1 MKNVFI
7 EGGLLSFDSPVA
19 QGLVSGLSALQSA
32 GCKLFT
38 DIKLKSLD
46 AITKSVLASEGINI
60 ETVTP
65 AVTIDYFVNVDS
77 KGIKINKET
86 KVEIFGIAA
95 KDILA
100 KLRSSVVV
108 RNTKETQIKVEVS
121 LDSKKESA
129 INTGIGFFDHMLDQI
144 ARHGNIYLSVQ
155 VKGDLHVDEHHTV
168 EDTGIALGTAIAEAL
183 GSKKGIKRYG
193 FMLPMDDSIAYCALD
208 LGGRTYL
215 KFKAKFSRE
224 LVGEFPTEL
233 VEEFFRALASGLKAN
248 LYLKTKGDNDHH
260 KIESLFKAFA
270 KALNDAIRI
279 DPRAEGA
286 LPSTKGV
293 L

>member
-1 MKNVFI
+1 MKNIFI
-7 EGGLLSFDSPVA
+7 EGTILSFDSPVS

-32 GCKLFT
+32 GCKLYT
-38 DIKLKSLD
+38 DTAVGTLPSMI
-46 AITKSVLASEGINI
+46 KSVLASEGIAI
-60 ETVTP
+60 KTLTP
-65 AVTIDYFVNVDS
+65 AVTIDYFVNAGN
-77 KGIKINKET
+77 KGLKVNKET
-86 KVEIFGIAA
+86 KTENFGSAA
-95 KDILA
+95 KEILA
-100 KLRSSVVV
+100 NTRTAVII
-108 RNTKETQIKVEVS
+108 RNTKETQIRVEVS
-121 LDSKKESA
+121 LDSKKDSS

-193 FMLPMDDSIAYCALD
+193 FMLPMDDCIAYCALD

-215 KFKAKFSRE
+215 KFKTKFSRE
-224 LVGEFPTEL
+224 MVGEFPTEL

-248 LYLKTKGDNDHH
+248 LYLKSKGDNDHH

>member
-1 MKNVFI
+1 MKNIFI
-7 EGGLLSFDSPVA
+7 EAAIISFDSPA
-19 QGLVSGLSALQSA
+19 SQGLISGLSALQSA

-38 DIKLKSLD
+38 DAEIPV
-46 AITKSVLASEGINI
+46 SVKTVFASEGISFK
-60 ETVTP
+60 TTTT
-65 AVTIDYFVNVDS
+65 AVTMDYFVNTGK
-77 KGIKINKET
+77 KGLTLNKET
-86 KVEIFGIAA
+86 KVETFGAAA

-100 KLRSSVVV
+100 RLRSSVVV
-108 RNTKETQIKVEVS
+108 RNTKETQITVEVA

-144 ARHGNIYLSVQ
+144 ARHGNIYLSVK

-168 EDTGIALGTAIAEAL
+168 EDTGIALGMAIAEAL

-193 FMLPMDDSIAYCALD
+193 FLLPMDDSIAYCALD
-208 LGGRTYL
+208 LGGRAYL

-233 VEEFFRALASGLKAN
+233 VEEFFRALSSGLKAN
-248 LYLKTKGDNDHH
+248 IYLKVKGDNDHH
-260 KIESLFKAFA
+260 KIEALFKAFA